1 MTDQQIA
8 LFLSLVE
15 IGSVTKTADE
25 HYVSQPVV
33 SKQIAALESA
43 LGFQLFNRR
52 HKKVSVSASGQVF
65 YDFFKRASLEYPA
78 VVAHARRVQEAEFGS
93 VELGLHSLLRF
104 PAVERAVE
112 RLSEKYPNA
121 KIRTHSHTVPFWQ
134 DEVSSG
140 EIDVA
145 VSDVPSTETHPGL
158 ASLELDRVREYL
170 VYSADHPLA
179 GKEDLSFSD
188 FAQETFFFLL
198 TPKHP
203 SFPITR
209 FNKLCDRFGIACPEI
224 LFAPENETIQNY
236 VAKGKGVSIVKYTDR
251 VAARGDGLRYL
262 DIDASIPVCLLWNPE
277 SLSPLGLELVQA
289 IGEEMKK

>member
-65 YDFFKRASLEYPA
+65 YDFFKRASLEYPS

-93 VELGLHSLLRF
+93 VELGLHSLLHF

-158 ASLELDRVREYL
+158 ASLELDRVREMSKSSVL
-170 VYSADHPLA
+170 M
-179 GKEDLSFSD
+179 
-188 FAQETFFFLL
+188 
-198 TPKHP
+198 
-203 SFPITR
+203 
-209 FNKLCDRFGIACPEI
+209 
-224 LFAPENETIQNY
+224 
-236 VAKGKGVSIVKYTDR
+236 
-251 VAARGDGLRYL
+251 
-262 DIDASIPVCLLWNPE
+262 
-277 SLSPLGLELVQA
+277 GLEATIAHMNHMARSVLDGVNIRTPEEIIAAYDAVTTADVQNMA
-289 IGEEMKK
+289 RELFNWDALGFSAVGRISSEEEYRNVLLA